1 VASGRRNGAGWC
13 GLVMMIATHTSRGP
27 WHNVILTPV
36 CSVSLLHVTRR
47 HYPRAAPHEMSTYL
61 LIAEGSPVATAVAF
75 PSSDIHHACH
85 MTKDW
90 RPQKQILCNGALPC
104 LNAYADWCRPSFPV
118 TPHCNCTRMYILRD
132 MLRCLGSIGSRHDT
146 RATEA
151 EGRLMVDW
159 RFSPP
164 RWPADRPTSET
175 RTMVMAFV
183 WPRHVYDCLR
193 VISWYA
199 SNSSRIRS

>member
-1 VASGRRNGAGWC
+1 MASGRRNGAGWC

-104 LNAYADWCRPSFPV
+104 LSAVCRLVSTKFSGDASLQLYADVHF
-118 TPHCNCTRMYILRD
+118 TR
-132 MLRCLGSIGSRHDT
+132 H
-146 RATEA
+146 AK
-151 EGRLMVDW
+151 V
-159 RFSPP
+159 
-164 RWPADRPTSET
+164 
-175 RTMVMAFV
+175 
-183 WPRHVYDCLR
+183 
-193 VISWYA
+193 SWKH
-199 SNSSRIRS
+199 R